1 MHVITADSLKSTDL
15 QRRDLSF
22 KISSRVA
29 KPYTNLASVTSPSDI
44 LTTPV
49 PEYTKSYGGVDEH
62 FTAAQDA
69 SHKVTLALVDESG
82 DVYGYAM
89 AFKDWNNMVTLHD
102 FAVSGELRG
111 RGYGKMLFD
120 RVVEWA
126 RGLGVKGV
134 RIETQDVN
142 VAACRFYLGR
152 GAVFG
157 GYDEYL
163 YRGTGGAGETALYW
177 YYLLD

>member
-1 MHVITADSLKSTDL
+1 
-15 QRRDLSF
+15 
-22 KISSRVA
+22 
-29 KPYTNLASVTSPSDI
+29 
-44 LTTPV
+44 
-49 PEYTKSYGGVDEH
+49 
-62 FTAAQDA
+62 
-69 SHKVTLALVDESG
+69 
-82 DVYGYAM
+82 
-89 AFKDWNNMVTLHD
+89 
-102 FAVSGELRG
+102 
-111 RGYGKMLFD
+111 
-120 RVVEWA
+120 
-126 RGLGVKGV
+126 LGVKGV